1 MYDIGSIYCTVDK
14 SVNKKYIPICP
25 YIKTISIIS
34 LPGGWPFNCLRKI
47 QIFVSVRTIASWPS
61 MGSQASRGMA

>member
-1 MYDIGSIYCTVDK
+1 MYIYH
-14 SVNKKYIPICP
+14 N
-25 YIKTISIIS
+25 ISIIS